1 MQSVSGSNVSQK
13 TAIVMAGVSKIFVG
27 EIVETGT
34 HLAPVHPDCAWAHAH
49 ATHHYTNTGVDVVV
63 RAHCCLVVCVVVQR
77 VR

>member
-34 HLAPVHPDCAWAHAH
+34 VLCSADHITVQHTRHSARSVQVIFVKQP
-49 ATHHYTNTGVDVVV
+49 TNQP
-63 RAHCCLVVCVVVQR
+63 H
-77 VR
+77 

>member
-34 HLAPVHPDCAWAHAH
+34 CPSVRITVQHTRHSARSVQVISIKQSSNHTNALPV
-49 ATHHYTNTGVDVVV
+49 V
-63 RAHCCLVVCVVVQR
+63 
-77 VR
+77 